1 MARAITFARTARID
15 AAQLLRSAIVT
26 GCGLALIL
34 AGQTL
39 PL

>member
-1 MARAITFARTARID
+1 MARAIALVRTAQID
-15 AAQLLRSAIVT
+15 AVQLLRTAIVT

-39 PL
+39 PF